1 MPKLSLLYKSQDKNK
16 EKPLLHSMDDNISCS
31 IEWLYDGGLL
41 LAEVGLWALPNSTIV
56 TRVDVEV

>member
-1 MPKLSLLYKSQDKNK
+1 MPKLSLLYKPQDKNK

-41 LAEVGLWALPNSTIV
+41 LAEVGFMGIAQLHNSH
-56 TRVDVEV
+56 